1 VEATLKLINVELR
14 LGSFK
19 LGPIT
24 TSVSGGTY
32 NVVMGPTGSGKSTL
46 IKVIAGAYRPT
57 SGSVIINGEDV
68 TGKPPEL
75 RGIAY
80 VPQGY
85 ALFDHMTVYENI
97 EYGLKV
103 RGVPRGIRASEVRR
117 IAEDLGI
124 LNLLN
129 RRVNGLSGGESQKVA
144 LARALVIK
152 PKVLLLDEPMSM
164 MDVSTR
170 ESLIPLLRS
179 IPTKYNT
186 VVVHVTHDRNEA
198 YALADKILVL
208 NNGQLV
214 EENEPEVIFTR
225 PRSIFTAQFVGFSNI
240 IPAVAVKT
248 PEGSMVHIGSH
259 VLRSTEKVEGRVYAC
274 IRPEWFKEGN
284 GDDGNVI
291 RGTVVEVERASM
303 GFRVTINA
311 DGVLFTAITQSKPGK
326 GELVNLTIP
335 PNLVHLI
342 PAAE

>member
-1 VEATLKLINVELR
+1 MGVALRLINVELR

-24 TSVSGGTY
+24 TSVSDGTY

-46 IKVIAGAYRPT
+46 IKVIAGAYRPN
-57 SGSVIINGEDV
+57 SGSVIINEEDV
-68 TGKPPEL
+68 TDKPPEL

-103 RGVPRGIRASEVRR
+103 RGVPRRIRAIEVRR

-129 RRVNGLSGGESQKVA
+129 RGVRGLSGGESQKVA

-152 PKVLLLDEPMSM
+152 PRVLLLDEPMSM

-179 IPTKYNT
+179 IPSRFNT

-208 NNGQLV
+208 NNGQLI

-225 PRSIFTAQFVGFSNI
+225 PSSLFTAQFVGFSNI
-240 IPAVAVKT
+240 LPAMAVKT
-248 PEGSMVHIGSH
+248 PQGSMVRVGNHI
-259 VLRSTEKVEGRVYAC
+259 LYSTESIEGRVYVC
-274 IRPEWFKEGN
+274 IRPEWFREGN
-284 GDDGNVI
+284 GDEGNVI
-291 RGTVVEVERASM
+291 KGVVLEVERASM
-303 GFRVTINA
+303 GFKVMINA
-311 DGVLFTAITQSKPGK
+311 DGIIFTAITQSKPSRGDS
-326 GELVNLTIP
+326 LSLTIP
-335 PNLVHLI
+335 PSLIHLI
-342 PAAE
+342 PAIE